1 MTRLKAL
8 GNQTTSVE
16 RVSEGNDITLKALR
30 DGTLTVASWVA
41 ALSLAGRVFTVNQGL
56 GTTAK
61 AFGDGGLDTDEFD
74 LHVAVPSGV
83 VIIPLELF
91 ITFEEIGTA
100 GILETVMQS
109 GSGSVTGSGDNPTP
123 ISSNVSS
130 GRASKCTVT
139 GSAATG
145 ATALTTNIKE
155 IWRDMDQLAIDI
167 DTVAQIRVK
176 YNYRWYAMDT
186 GVLDVV
192 GPNQQ
197 VAIWAA
203 ATAGTGQIGFKY
215 IELPVAAVE

>member
-1 MTRLKAL
+1 MTILKAL

-30 DGTLTVASWVA
+30 DGTLTTASWIA
-41 ALSLAGRVFTVNQGL
+41 ALSLAGRVFTVNQGV
-56 GTTAK
+56 GTTPK
-61 AFGDGGLDTDEFD
+61 TFGAGGLDTTEFD
-74 LHVAVPSGV
+74 MHVAVPAGV

-91 ITFEEIGTA
+91 ITYEEIGAA
-100 GILETVMQS
+100 GILECVMQS
-109 GSGSVTGSGDNPTP
+109 GSGSVTGAGDTPTP

-130 GRASKCTVT
+130 GRASRCTVT
-139 GSAATG
+139 GSAVSG
-145 ATALTTNIKE
+145 TALTTNIKE

-176 YNYRWYAMDT
+176 YNYRWYAMDS
-186 GVLDVV
+186 GVLDIV
-192 GPNQQ
+192 GPTQQ

-203 ATAGTGQIGFKY
+203 ATGGIGQIGFKY